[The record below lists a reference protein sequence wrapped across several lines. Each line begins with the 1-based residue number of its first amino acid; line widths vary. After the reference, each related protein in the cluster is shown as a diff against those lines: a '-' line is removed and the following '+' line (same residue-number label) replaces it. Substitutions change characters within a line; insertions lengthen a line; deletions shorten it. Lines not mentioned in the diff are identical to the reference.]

1 MTFEVATNIDDAF
14 RACNP
19 DTPLPAG
26 DPRYT
31 ELSRVRGE
39 YTKII
44 DSINRSI
51 NRSNDSHSKFVIS
64 GHRGCGK
71 STELLRLQKELLDE
85 RYFCVYFDVGEP
97 LDLADISYI
106 DVFISM
112 VEAIVAD
119 LNASKIDFDAKYVE
133 TLLNWF
139 NDKVI
144 NEQISQNNI
153 DGGIKASAEVNNGLP
168 LFAKIMASFTG
179 EIKHSSTKRET
190 IRREVEKKASEFILQ
205 INEFFSAVA
214 RTLHNSKGN
223 KNYKDLVIITDGLE
237 KIIYRNYEDG
247 NNSHTDLF
255 IKHADQ
261 LKALRCH
268 VIYTMPISLAYQ
280 SNINHDFAQSHILP
294 MVKMNEE
301 GKNKL
306 VELVGKRIN
315 IPMVFDNPA
324 LVNQLVDVCG
334 GVTRDLMRL
343 IRLATDTDEPKIT
356 QVQVDYAISTL
367 AKEYDRLIKQSDI
380 ELLKKVYENNRV
392 SIDDDRTNILLLNRI
407 ILEYENGQRSAKIHP
422 ALLKV
427 KWITDALTINP

>member
-1 MTFEVATNIDDAF
+1 MF
-14 RACNP
+14 
-19 DTPLPAG
+19 
-26 DPRYT
+26 
-31 ELSRVRGE
+31 
-39 YTKII
+39 
-44 DSINRSI
+44 
-51 NRSNDSHSKFVIS
+51 SNDSHSKFVIS

-112 VEAIVAD
+112 VEAVVAD

-214 RTLHNSKGN
+214 RTLHNGKGN

-380 ELLKKVYENNRV
+380 ELLKK
-392 SIDDDRTNILLLNRI
+392 SL
-407 ILEYENGQRSAKIHP
+407 
-422 ALLKV
+422 
-427 KWITDALTINP
+427 